1 MQRLSEQSL
10 LSALGESG
18 SKTGLSLTPQHG
30 SMSSAGLMS
39 ARNKLLSQSP
49 QQTDRNLNQWLRSSL
64 NVRPQEDV
72 RMTYPATGGYKREV
86 TGYSFQGLTSE
97 NRDQARE
104 AVSMAMTPLEVEQC
118 EELVAMLHAVTARRN
133 EGDVALNIILSMYS
147 RCLAS
152 YPADVANSVVQ
163 WFAERNEKPN
173 FFPALSELKS
183 ELDRVSSS
191 RRSLMEALNA

>member
-1 MQRLSEQSL
+1 
-10 LSALGESG
+10 
-18 SKTGLSLTPQHG
+18 
-30 SMSSAGLMS
+30 
-39 ARNKLLSQSP
+39 
-49 QQTDRNLNQWLRSSL
+49 
-64 NVRPQEDV
+64 
-72 RMTYPATGGYKREV
+72 
-86 TGYSFQGLTSE
+86 
-97 NRDQARE
+97 
-104 AVSMAMTPLEVEQC
+104 MAMTPLEVEQC

-152 YPADVANSVVQ
+152 YPADVSNSVVQ

-173 FFPALSELKS
+173 FFPSLSELKA